1 MKDLKELSPKQIYSR
16 FGGSYLA
23 GYLTYALLSTAII
36 FIIKKAGMGEQTVA
50 SFSYIVQFVILYTIG
65 FPMMFF
71 LVKGIPARE
80 IPKKKLGVGK
90 FIACICVTYTIMTIC
105 NVIGIVLNS
114 HIGKI
119 TGKGGMNPIMDVLG
133 SLSVI
138 VQVLFAV
145 ICAPIFEELAFRK
158 FLLDRISG
166 FGEVTAVFVSGLMFG
181 LLHGNLAQFT
191 YAFGM
196 GLFLAYIYIRTGKI
210 IYTIMIHMIVNGLS
224 TYLTKFMLKGIDV
237 AEMQGY
243 LINGDIDGYM
253 QFVQQNL
260 SQLAIVGLFGMFVI
274 ILCIAGLIILLVN
287 IKNIRFE
294 HHEGEIEKGKK
305 LSTAF
310 LNVGMIIFIVYW
322 IINIILAQFGIDIFG

>member
-23 GYLTYALLSTAII
+23 GYLTYAILATAIV
-36 FIIKKAGMGEQTVA
+36 FIMKKAGMDEKTLAGVK
-50 SFSYIVQFVILYTIG
+50 YIVQFIILYTIG

-71 LVKGIPARE
+71 LVKDIPART
-80 IPKKKLGVGK
+80 IPKKKLGVGR
-90 FIACICVTYTIMTIC
+90 FIACICVTYTIMSIC
-105 NVIGIVLNS
+105 NVIGIYLNS

-119 TGKGGMNPIMDVLG
+119 TGKGGMNPIVDVLG
-133 SLSVI
+133 SMSVI
-138 VQVLFAV
+138 VQVIVAV

-166 FGEVTAVFVSGLMFG
+166 FGEATAVFISGLMFG

-237 AEMQGY
+237 GEMQGY
-243 LINGDIDGYM
+243 LMNGDWNGYM
-253 QFVQQNL
+253 SFVQQHL

-274 ILCIAGLIILLVN
+274 IVGIAGFIIMLVN

-305 LSTAF
+305 LSTAI

-322 IINIILAQFGIDIFG
+322 LVSIVLVQFGIDLFG

>member
-1 MKDLKELSPKQIYSR
+1 MKDLKELSPKQVYSR

-23 GYLTYALLSTAII
+23 GYLTYAILATAII
-36 FIIKKAGMGEQTVA
+36 FIMKKAGA
-50 SFSYIVQFVILYTIG
+50 SDYALAGFKYIVEFIILYTIG
-65 FPMMFF
+65 FPMMFY
-71 LVKGIPARE
+71 LVKGIPART
-80 IPKKKLGVGK
+80 IPKKKLGVGR
-90 FIACICVTYTIMTIC
+90 FIACICITYTIMSVC
-105 NVIGIVLNS
+105 NVIGMILNS

-119 TGKGGMNPIMDVLG
+119 TGKGGMNPIVDVLG
-133 SLSVI
+133 SMSVI
-138 VQVLFAV
+138 VQVIVAV

-166 FGEVTAVFVSGLMFG
+166 FGEATAVFISGLMFG

-237 AEMQGY
+237 GEMQGY
-243 LINGDIDGYM
+243 LINGDMDGYM

-274 ILCIAGLIILLVN
+274 ILCIAGLIIILVN

-305 LSTAF
+305 LSTAL
-310 LNVGMIIFIVYW
+310 LNVGMIVFIVYW
-322 IINIILAQFGIDIFG
+322 VTNIVLVQYGINIFG